1 MKDVSNS
8 FFSPKSIKEYRNSS
22 ATPMK
27 YSASYATKTSTSKY
41 KQIINATNLKTSQK
55 EFIKIVSS

>member
-1 MKDVSNS
+1 MNDVSNS
-8 FFSPKSIKEYRNSS
+8 FFNPKSIKEYRNS
-22 ATPMK
+22 ATTPMK
-27 YSASYATKTSTSKY
+27 FSASYAAKISTSKY